1 MKITFTCMKAIGKV
15 ICLVILFFYP
25 ALLFSQEKLLG
36 EITEIRDLS
45 YVIGK
50 TDTSGKRK
58 LNLVLPKA
66 QKDAPLLIWIGGGAW
81 SYVDRNQEMEL
92 CKKIAKEGIAVASV
106 GHSLSPATWKDPKY
120 NTGIQHPEH
129 IKDVAMAFKW
139 LYDHAAEYGYSP
151 SNIFVGGFSSGGH
164 LAALLSMDE
173 RYLKNYGLSA
183 SNIRGILPIGGT
195 YDIAHY
201 YQILSASDKK
211 LADSHVKGVFGST
224 EQEWLDASPTHYM
237 QHLRV
242 PMLLISE
249 SNTYPYATF
258 FEEKI
263 RQSGFKKME
272 VHHFQEMTHGGLWKH
287 MSFQDQSKYR
297 DVLIQFIQ
305 SQAQPAQESRN

>member
-1 MKITFTCMKAIGKV
+1 
-15 ICLVILFFYP
+15 
-25 ALLFSQEKLLG
+25 
-36 EITEIRDLS
+36 
-45 YVIGK
+45 
-50 TDTSGKRK
+50 
-58 LNLVLPKA
+58 
-66 QKDAPLLIWIGGGAW
+66 
-81 SYVDRNQEMEL
+81 
-92 CKKIAKEGIAVASV
+92 
-106 GHSLSPATWKDPKY
+106 
-120 NTGIQHPEH
+120 
-129 IKDVAMAFKW
+129 MAFKW
-139 LYDHAAEYGYSP
+139 LYNHAAEYGYSS

-173 RYLKNYGLSA
+173 RYLKNHGLSA

-201 YQILSASDKK
+201 YQVLSAGDKK

-224 EQEWLDASPTHYM
+224 EKEWLDASPTHYI

-263 RQSGFKKME
+263 RQSEFKKVE

-305 SQAQPAQESRN
+305 SQAQPAQETRN